1 MTSIH
6 CGNTLVTVMGCP
18 SVAAFAFEPPGHR
31 EKARP
36 SFLVF
41 PKRKSICAL
50 LSSAE
55 VGAGGSSA
63 QGNVIGSQLCC
74 HRRNLRRD
82 PKSVASLP
90 LHRITQILSRNCISC
105 LFRLRSLPT

>member
-1 MTSIH
+1 MTSIN
-6 CGNTLVTVMGCP
+6 CGNTLVGVVGCS
-18 SVAAFAFEPPGHR
+18 SVAALPFAPPNHP
-31 EKARP
+31 EKARV
-36 SFLVF
+36 SFLAAQ
-41 PKRKSICAL
+41 KRKSMCTL
-50 LSSAE
+50 LSSTA

-90 LHRITQILSRNCISC
+90 LHRSTQGLSRKRTSGRF
-105 LFRLRSLPT
+105 LLRS